1 MLGQI
6 ESGGRAAIADME
18 AGVGTLTRMA
28 ESSLDLALVVADS
41 SAKSIEVAR
50 RAFEIIGER
59 KLGPTLLIANKVRDD
74 GDIELISAALGR
86 VEMMIVPEDEAIL
99 RADREGLAPYDVA
112 RDSPGVRAIGEIAK
126 RL

>member
-1 MLGQI
+1 
-6 ESGGRAAIADME
+6 ME

-74 GDIELISAALGR
+74 ADVELISSALGR
-86 VEMMIVPEDEAIL
+86 VEMMVVPEDQAIL

-112 RDSPGVRAIGEIAK
+112 RDSPGVRAIEEIAK

>member
-6 ESGGRAAIADME
+6 ESGDRAAIADME

-74 GDIELISAALGR
+74 ADVELISSALGR
-86 VEMMIVPEDEAIL
+86 VEMMVVPEDQAIL

-112 RDSPGVRAIGEIAK
+112 RDSPGVRAIEEIAK